1 MKKIIPSFFVL
12 LSAFASP
19 QAKAD
24 CPTLS
29 AKDMAYYLCPVVGS
43 YNVIPQTTVVYQ
55 RPVDILGALSSVCSV
70 FSKALR
76 QDDKTY
82 SGTES
87 DKVEGMLVC
96 HYKLPEDWK
105 KAAMIDEFSL
115 EGKIQTPPSL
125 KGAVCP
131 VLTFEAMSS
140 ALCQDKLKIGNGP
153 WWEVKQQGAKA
164 AVCNVLKGLLGGA
177 KSLVGNAPQGTIK
190 GQVGEGTTAF
200 THTCKYPYHSGST
213 AKELVLHGKMSLE
226 LLKQANEEI
235 AKH

>member
-1 MKKIIPSFFVL
+1 MKKIILSSFVL
-12 LSAFASP
+12 LSAFDSY

-24 CPTLS
+24 CPTLP
-29 AKDMAYYLCPVVGS
+29 AKDIAYYLCPVVGS

-55 RPVDILGALSSVCSV
+55 RPVDVLGTLSNVCSV

-87 DKVEGMLVC
+87 DVVEGNLVC

-115 EGKIQTPPSL
+115 EGKIKKPPSL

-131 VLTFEAMSS
+131 VLNFKEMSN
-140 ALCQDKLKIGNGP
+140 ALCQETFKIGNGP
-153 WWEVKQQGAKA
+153 EWGVKQKGAA
-164 AVCNVLKGLLGGA
+164 SMVCNVLKGLVSSIG
-177 KSLVGNAPQGTIK
+177 SAPKGTIK
-190 GQVGEGTTAF
+190 GQIGEGTTAF
-200 THTCKYPYHSGST
+200 THTCKYAYHSGT
-213 AKELVLHGKMSLE
+213 TPKELVLHGKMSLE
-226 LLKQANEEI
+226 LLKHANEEI